1 MSYYN
6 KIITLPSRTTWI
18 WMSETLYTQQF
29 CRSEEHL
36 CCGYPVSPHS
46 PSSALLGLN
55 MGAVQSTVIFLEL
68 SCSCTWSAIMWKWTV
83 TFKLCPV
90 ATNVPFV
97 CLGSTPYAITPACT
111 FNTRKDALYVVCLP
125 NSDPVIN
132 ITNQYL
138 LDLAVFS
145 PTSSSYP
152 VLVETCCFSSFPL
165 LADRMTE
172 NWCLLLPL

>member
-1 MSYYN
+1 
-6 KIITLPSRTTWI
+6 
-18 WMSETLYTQQF
+18 
-29 CRSEEHL
+29 
-36 CCGYPVSPHS
+36 
-46 PSSALLGLN
+46 
-55 MGAVQSTVIFLEL
+55 
-68 SCSCTWSAIMWKWTV
+68 MWKWTV

-97 CLGSTPYAITPACT
+97 CLGSTAYAITPACT

-152 VLVETCCFSSFPL
+152 VLVVTCFFLALFHCWLTEWQKIGVFCCHCKTSNSKFNELCALFLYWAVMCIAIQPNYNIHLFPQDCQKAL
-165 LADRMTE
+165 SHCHVAHQTLQSMFLCR
-172 NWCLLLPL
+172 